1 MDTPTIT
8 TPTEGL
14 ESTPGSAQET
24 QTIAEP
30 QTVTAPTVDGTQ
42 STSQAQPGTPDY
54 ETARQIKNLMKEVR
68 SLKQSLNNRS
78 SEAPQTAPQTKAREV
93 TREELVADPIAAIK
107 KILDGSKGEVRE
119 EILKDIQQK
128 ESQRQFENKRQEGL
142 RLIETNELIKKDP
155 NGIERMREIL
165 EEEDDDGWSLEKFSL
180 ENPKKAAQM
189 ALKEY
194 QTRFGQGK
202 NAVAPSK
209 AQMQTTA
216 TSQTA
221 GGGRL
226 TTDQEL
232 TSLMTQIEK
241 MPDLMK
247 DTSFMAKL
255 NALVKKSDM
264 ESRVSA

>member
-14 ESTPGSAQET
+14 ESTPDSAQET

-30 QTVTAPTVDGTQ
+30 QTVPASQVEGAQ

-68 SLKQSLNNRS
+68 SLKQSLNTRS
-78 SEAPQTAPQTKAREV
+78 SEAPQTAPKTSAPV
-93 TREELVADPIAAIK
+93 TREELVKDPIEAIK
-107 KILDGSKGEVRE
+107 RILDGGKSEVRD
-119 EILKDIQQK
+119 EILKEIQQK
-128 ESQRQFENKRQEGL
+128 ETQRQWEQRRQEGL

-155 NGIERMREIL
+155 NGIDRMKEIL
-165 EEEDDDGWSLEKFSL
+165 EEEDEDGNSLEKYSL
-180 ENPKKAAQM
+180 TNPKHAAQL

-194 QTRFGQGK
+194 QSRFGQGK

-216 TSQTA
+216 TSQTS
-221 GGGRL
+221 GSGKM
-226 TTDQEL
+226 TSEQEL
-232 TSLMTQIEK
+232 AALMLK
-241 MPDLMK
+241 MQKEPDLMK
-247 DTSFMAKL
+247 DASIMAKL
-255 NALVKKSDM
+255 EALVKKSDL
-264 ESRVSA
+264 ESKISA